1 MLKRRINKKEGN
13 VLNSLRD
20 FWDNIKYTNIEILG
34 VSEEEE
40 NKKFFEEVIVENFP
54 NMGEQIVSQVQAAQR
69 IP

>member
-1 MLKRRINKKEGN
+1 M
-13 VLNSLRD
+13 NSLRD